1 MTNKS
6 PIRVL
11 LTFCLAG
18 FAVSGPPPIEG
29 APTLTISTPMVPP
42 NWALLEREVL
52 RANEKAIEAFAS
64 VYLDERGYLL
74 HTPRNCSLDGPDDAI
89 ETFANWTLLPALGAS
104 ESIYEWF
111 KKAHE
116 GHLRQ
121 YKEVTSVTTKI
132 AANSDYF
139 QDFRRQTDWLHN
151 GEGQRGF
158 FFQPLYDPTNSL
170 FQTRIRRFAGL
181 YMNEDPR
188 APNYDPKLKIIRSIF
203 NGSDGPLLGMATR
216 EDWMG
221 DPVEGM
227 FDLLHTSGGEMAD
240 FMENYELMLS
250 HFDGFLNSKGD
261 NPLNLITTV
270 LALNAYMLDH
280 ESKYKEWMLDYIDAW
295 KERTEK
301 NGGNIPS
308 NIGLD
313 GTIGGEFGGKWYGGT
328 YGWDFSFWE
337 PAYNKQSYHNN
348 FYWGMWPGFSNAL
361 LLTGDQGYI
370 DVLRRQMD
378 NLYAQ
383 KKVVDGEL
391 MIPRHYGIG
400 YDKTGPLKGPLVEG
414 HMWDL
419 EHERGKKPKW
429 YRYLP
434 ESYFEPLLTEIYMWS
449 MDRKDLE
456 RIPKKGWI
464 GFLEGE
470 NSDYP
475 EKALRAQLTDIR
487 KSMEALRND
496 PTTVDTRLADWPA
509 RYNPLG
515 PSIELNRLMQGGY
528 LRGKIYVL
536 HCRVRYFDPARHR
549 AGLPEN
555 VASLV
560 TKVSDTMTKVTL
572 VNIDQV
578 EARDVIVQTGGY
590 GEHQCI
596 RVEAGGRT
604 LPVNDKRFSVRLE
617 PGAGAELTIHVDRYA
632 NQPSLAFPWHGDSVP
647 TN

>member
-1 MTNKS
+1 MN
-6 PIRVL
+6 IQNRVSFTL
-11 LTFCLAG
+11 LLGCLLASIASIAG
-18 FAVSGPPPIEG
+18 AQTV
-29 APTLTISTPMVPP
+29 TISTPMAPP
-42 NWALLEREVL
+42 GWALLEREVL
-52 RANEKAIEAFAS
+52 RANERAIEEFAS

-104 ESIYEWF
+104 ENIYELF

-132 AANSDYF
+132 AKNSDYF
-139 QDFRRQTDWLHN
+139 RDFRRQTDWLHN

-158 FFQPLYDPTNSL
+158 FFQPLYDPMNNL
-170 FQTRIRRFAGL
+170 FQKRIKRFAGL

-203 NGSDGPLLGMATR
+203 NGSDGPLIGMATR

-261 NPLNLITTV
+261 SPLNLITTV

-280 ESKYKEWMLDYIDAW
+280 EPKYRDWMLEYINAW
-295 KERTEK
+295 EERIEE

-337 PAYNKQSYHNN
+337 PAYGRQSYHSN
-348 FYWGMWPGFSNAL
+348 FHWGMWPGFSNAL
-361 LLTGDQGYI
+361 LITGDQTYI

-378 NLYAQ
+378 NLYEQ
-383 KKVVDGEL
+383 KKVVNGEVH
-391 MIPRHYGIG
+391 IPRHYGIG
-400 YDKTGPLKGPLVEG
+400 YDKTGPLKGPLPEG

-419 EHERGKKPKW
+419 EHEKGKKPKW
-429 YRYLP
+429 YHYVP
-434 ESYFEPLLTEIYMWS
+434 ESYYESRMTEIYMWS
-449 MDRKDLE
+449 MNRKDLE
-456 RIPKKGWI
+456 RIPKNGWI
-464 GFLEGE
+464 GFLEGQ
-470 NSDYP
+470 NPDYP
-475 EKALRAQLTDIR
+475 EKALRDQLIDIR
-487 KSMEALRND
+487 ECMEALRND
-496 PTTVDTRLADWPA
+496 PTTADTRLADWPA
-509 RYNPLG
+509 RYNTLE

-528 LRGKIYVL
+528 LAGKIYVL
-536 HCRVRYFDPARHR
+536 HCRLRYFDPERQR
-549 AGLPEN
+549 AGIPED
-555 VASLV
+555 VAALV
-560 TKVSDTMTKVTL
+560 TQVSEEKTKVKL
-572 VNIDQV
+572 VNINQV
-578 EARDVIVQTGGY
+578 ESRDVIVQTGGY
-590 GEHQCI
+590 GEHQCV
-596 RVEAGGRT
+596 RVEIGDEVVPIDNHHFT
-604 LPVNDKRFSVRLE
+604 VHLE
-617 PGAGAELTIHVDRYA
+617 PGAGAELSVYADRYA
-632 NQPSLAFPWHGDSVP
+632 NQPRLTFPWHA
-647 TN
+647 N